1 MLLGAYAMQSNP
13 SVKSNTRSPKPPMS
27 QYPILQSISKDG
39 YPTFSSLP
47 TTR

>member
-13 SVKSNTRSPKPPMS
+13 SKSNNRSKPPVTH
-27 QYPILQSISKDG
+27 YPILQSISKDG
-39 YPTFSSLP
+39 YPTFSTLP